1 MTAVVSYSPY
11 YLDEVMVVKL
21 DTKHYLSYFYHK
33 LLYVKRILTYQNY
46 YFKWGGNAGFWLYW
60 AKDADSGNSDILF
73 CTFGVIG

>member
-1 MTAVVSYSPY
+1 MDKVDHTGCYARSSGMTAVVSYSPY

-46 YFKWGGNAGFWLYW
+46 YFKWGGNAGF
-60 AKDADSGNSDILF
+60 
-73 CTFGVIG
+73 